1 MLTDRAGCYNVREK
15 KHCTPA
21 YLYRQFLRNC
31 HLPRV
36 RRRSTLLAIVIYI
49 NTISGIS
56 NDYNGFTTSEIALT
70 FTIPAYK
77 DKRSAAR
84 DGDNGVSGISNDYN
98 GFTTPEIAPYVHF
111 PRARGKYRRSRG

>member
-1 MLTDRAGCYNVREK
+1 MHEYDSSGISNDCNGLTTSEIAPYV
-15 KHCTPA
+15 H
-21 YLYRQFLRNC
+21 FLRA
-31 HLPRV
+31 RGK
-36 RRRSTLLAIVIYI
+36 STLLAIVIYI

-98 GFTTPEIAPYVHF
+98 GFTTSEIAPYVHF